1 MQRYF
6 GLLPSGE
13 LTEETLVVMK
23 KPRCGLSDVEQV
35 GETVRWTKKRIS
47 YRLETIKLIS
57 VVNMVNATSQ
67 D

>member
-35 GETVRWTKKRIS
+35 GETFRWTKKRIS